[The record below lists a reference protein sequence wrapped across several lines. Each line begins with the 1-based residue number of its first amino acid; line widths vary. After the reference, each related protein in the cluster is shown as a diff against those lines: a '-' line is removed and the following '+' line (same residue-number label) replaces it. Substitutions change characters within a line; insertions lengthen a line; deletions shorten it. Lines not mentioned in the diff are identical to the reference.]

1 MSTVDEQREEN
12 NDTTTKELDDL
23 EKFLREQGIQL
34 GTGTQGSG
42 VRGGGGGGR
51 NFEQP
56 KSQLSSSV
64 YEQKRHYEQEIQCL
78 KKDLEAIE
86 MEEQKIK
93 QKLSEQSTI
102 ILEQCTNGAQD
113 RSARDRSFQNEMNRQ
128 SLEQMNQLLMK
139 PINVAF
145 DSFLERRD

>member
-1 MSTVDEQREEN
+1 MGRHCMSTVDEQREEN

-42 VRGGGGGGR
+42 VGGGR

-64 YEQKRHYEQEIQCL
+64 YEQKRHYEQEI
-78 KKDLEAIE
+78 
-86 MEEQKIK
+86 
-93 QKLSEQSTI
+93 
-102 ILEQCTNGAQD
+102 
-113 RSARDRSFQNEMNRQ
+113 
-128 SLEQMNQLLMK
+128 
-139 PINVAF
+139 
-145 DSFLERRD
+145 